1 MSRHSS
7 GTFYFCTMNKRTL
20 AAIGVAVI
28 IPLISYF
35 IVSRLSTSAVVMPK
49 RYFYDTVVAVTNNG
63 KTTMDTVWHKVKDVR
78 LTNQFGKQVSINE
91 GDWKGKIIIVDFFFT
106 SCPSICPTLTRSM
119 KRIQDDFN
127 KTDTVL
133 RFVSYTVDPERDTA
147 AKLKAYGDK
156 YNINHDTWWMLTGDK
171 KTIYDLALQEYKANI
186 AQQEGVDTNFIHT
199 DKIFL
204 LDKDRVVR
212 GWYSGLD
219 STHLDRL
226 MNDIVLLNLEKDK
239 KKKRNLFRK

>member
-49 RYFYDTVVAVTNNG
+49 RYFYDTVVAVTNDG

>member
-28 IPLISYF
+28 IPLVSYF

-49 RYFYDTVVAVTNNG
+49 RYFYDTVVAVTNDG

>member
-1 MSRHSS
+1 MSRQSF
-7 GTFYFCTMNKRTL
+7 GTFHFCIMNSKTL

-28 IPLISYF
+28 IPLVSYF
-35 IVSRLSTSAVVMPK
+35 IVSSLSTSAVVMPK
-49 RYFYDTVVAVTNNG
+49 RYFYDTVVAVTKDG
-63 KTTMDTVWHKVKDVR
+63 KTSMDTVWHKVKDVR
-78 LTNQFGKQVSINE
+78 LTNQFGKEVSINE
-91 GDWKGKIIIVDFFFT
+91 GDWKNKIIIVDFFFT
-106 SCPSICPTLTRSM
+106 SCPSICPKLTRSM

-133 RFVSYTVDPERDTA
+133 RFVSYTVDPEKDSA
-147 AKLKAYGDK
+147 ARLKAYGDK
-156 YNINHDTWWMLTGDK
+156 YGINQDTWWMLTGDRNA
-171 KTIYDLALQEYKANI
+171 IYNLALKEYKANI
-186 AQQEGVDTNFIHT
+186 ADTEIVDTGFVHT
-199 DKIFL
+199 PLFFL

-226 MNDIVLLNLEKDK
+226 MNDVVLLTLEKDK

>member
-7 GTFYFCTMNKRTL
+7 GTFYFCTMNRRTL
-20 AAIGVAVI
+20 GAIGVAVI
-28 IPLISYF
+28 IPLVSYF

-49 RYFYDTVVAVTNNG
+49 RYFYDTVVAVTNDG